1 MRDIVAVDE
10 TVLPYSGE
18 SVLSVLADVG
28 AYRDWWPRPFQL
40 EASTPPKGGVGARLR
55 VRQGPLLSW
64 SATLTAIESDHVARS
79 LSDGSVEGEVKWTV
93 RPVLEG
99 TALVLRVDVDVRAW
113 WLRAWSWR
121 RDIRKAH
128 AGRVKRVFDALETR
142 LEKSGAERLPEPQPP
157 APRAPAP
164 GPSSGGA

>member
-10 TVLPYSGE
+10 AVLPFSGE

-28 AYRDWWPRPFQL
+28 AYSSWWPRPFHL
-40 EASTPPKGGVGARLR
+40 EAMPPPAGGVGARLR

-64 SATLTAIESDHVARS
+64 SATLSAIEPDHVGFS
-79 LSDGSVEGEVKWTV
+79 LSGGSLLGEAKWTV

-113 WLRAWSWR
+113 WLRVWSWR
-121 RDIRKAH
+121 RDIRKGH
-128 AGRVKRVFDALETR
+128 AKRVKHVFDALEKR
-142 LEKSGAERLPEPQPP
+142 LEESGAERLPEPQPP
-157 APRAPAP
+157 APRPPAA
-164 GPSSGGA
+164 GPSSGGP

>member
-1 MRDIVAVDE
+1 MRDIIAVDE
-10 TVLPYSGE
+10 AVLPYSGE

-28 AYRDWWPRPFQL
+28 AYRDWWPRPFRL
-40 EASTPPKGGVGARLR
+40 EATTPPVAGIGACLR

-64 SATLTAIESDHVARS
+64 SATLSSIESDHVGFS
-79 LSDGSVEGEVKWTV
+79 LSGGALEGEAKWTV

-121 RDIRKAH
+121 RDVRKGH
-128 AGRVKRVFDALETR
+128 AKRVKHVFDALEDR
-142 LEKSGAERLPEPQPP
+142 LAKTGAERLPEPQPP
-157 APRAPAP
+157 VPRPPVADPSTGAP
-164 GPSSGGA
+164 

>member
-10 TVLPYSGE
+10 AVLPYSGE

-28 AYRDWWPRPFQL
+28 AYSSWWPRPFHF
-40 EASTPPKGGVGARLR
+40 EAITPPAAGVGARLR
-55 VRQGPLLSW
+55 VRQGVLLSW
-64 SATLTAIESDHVARS
+64 SATLSAIEPAHVDFS
-79 LSDGSVEGEVKWTV
+79 LSEGPLEGEAKWTV

-121 RDIRKAH
+121 RDIRKGH
-128 AGRVKRVFDALETR
+128 ARRVKRIFDALETR

-157 APRAPAP
+157 APRPPAP